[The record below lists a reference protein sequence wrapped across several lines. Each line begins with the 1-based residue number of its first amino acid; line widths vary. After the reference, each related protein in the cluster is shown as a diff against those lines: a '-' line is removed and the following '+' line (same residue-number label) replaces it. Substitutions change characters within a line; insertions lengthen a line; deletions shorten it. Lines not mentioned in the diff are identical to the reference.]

1 MILCLSE
8 QSRDD
13 RKFGAAKLNK
23 LLYFCDVLAYVK
35 LGRPV
40 TGVKYF
46 RLGNGPAPKCFL
58 AVCREMMEQGILELH
73 VVPLIT
79 RNKPQERTVSLRHP
93 NFNSFSPAEIEL
105 INSVLTEFRDYDSDE
120 ISYRSHNE
128 LGWMLMAERET
139 IPYDLAFYSNPPLT
153 GEEVERGRQ
162 LAASRRAA

>member
-1 MILCLSE
+1 
-8 QSRDD
+8 
-13 RKFGAAKLNK
+13 
-23 LLYFCDVLAYVK
+23 
-35 LGRPV
+35 
-40 TGVKYF
+40 
-46 RLGNGPAPKCFL
+46 
-58 AVCREMMEQGILELH
+58 MEQGILELH